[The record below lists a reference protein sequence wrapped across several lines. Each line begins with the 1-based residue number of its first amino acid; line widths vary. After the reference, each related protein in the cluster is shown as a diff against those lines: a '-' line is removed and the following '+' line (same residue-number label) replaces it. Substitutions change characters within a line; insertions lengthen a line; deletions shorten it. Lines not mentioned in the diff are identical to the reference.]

1 MTRKDTI
8 LIAVVINAGLLAILF
23 ITAVIYDTEKELP
36 PAEFIAEL
44 PDHPSTGTSSPV
56 AAGIQI
62 EVGESEV
69 RYYPSLTSSPSIA
82 DHSQDS
88 REAYLSDFLSVPR
101 GISVDEEE
109 EGRSNLSGQERWVEV
124 KVKKGDVLEK
134 IARLH
139 NTTVGAIKK
148 ANHLESEHL
157 SIGQVLKIPVKTA
170 AVAEFSSPQK
180 TGVRQDAAKPELP
193 KESVSPE
200 AVYYTIKSGDNPW
213 KVAKQFNVKYEDIL
227 RLNGLNEEKARTL
240 KIGDR
245 IRIK

>member
-44 PDHPSTGTSSPV
+44 PDHPGTGASSPV

-82 DHSQDS
+82 DNSHDS
-88 REAYLSDFLSVPR
+88 REAYLSAFLSVPR

-109 EGRSNLSGQERWVEV
+109 EGRNDLPGQERWVEV

-148 ANHLESEHL
+148 ANHLQSEHL
-157 SIGQVLKIPVKTA
+157 SIGQVLKIPVKTT
-170 AVAEFSSPQK
+170 AVAEFSSPQRA
-180 TGVRQDAAKPELP
+180 GVRQEVKPELP
-193 KESVSPE
+193 KEAVPTE